1 MPGLAEPHKIALGQ
15 IAFSLS
21 RHVCARRGFE
31 LQDCKSGP
39 WRLLSGQMLA
49 DDVALVAAA
58 GACWQEM
65 AWRWCR
71 LSTDQWF
78 RRGPIP
84 SPAHWMDHPSA
95 CCSHLQAGQVEPEC
109 LLSGTRHSLAGAA
122 TALAALAIVAGQGA
136 VPEFLWAAMFA
147 AAPLAAIEPW
157 PQILLRLLLCPMSFH
172 EMVENSSRPCPI

>member
-1 MPGLAEPHKIALGQ
+1 MARLRRC
-15 IAFSLS
+15 LS
-21 RHVCARRGFE
+21 PDRWRHRG
-31 LQDCKSGP
+31 
-39 WRLLSGQMLA
+39 
-49 DDVALVAAA
+49 V
-58 GACWQEM
+58 
-65 AWRWCR
+65 
-71 LSTDQWF
+71 
-78 RRGPIP
+78 IP
-84 SPAHWMDHPSA
+84 CPAHRMDHPSA
-95 CCSHLQAGQVEPEC
+95 SRSRRQAGQAEPEC